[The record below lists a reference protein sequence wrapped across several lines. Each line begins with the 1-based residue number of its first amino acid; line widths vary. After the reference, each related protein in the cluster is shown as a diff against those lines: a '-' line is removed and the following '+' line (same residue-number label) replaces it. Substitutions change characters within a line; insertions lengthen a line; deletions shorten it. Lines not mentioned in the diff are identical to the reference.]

1 MTKILFHRLA
11 LFLSIVTLFIFVS
24 CRSTAESENS
34 SAMISDSASK
44 SIVENKDSLKPS
56 EIISLPAP
64 MQIASAIRKNS
75 PKYYE
80 EFLCPITNG
89 VGTNFFKTI
98 NLGIYAV
105 DLGYANVY
113 QQKQTSINYFVACI
127 KLADELE
134 IMGPVDPAI
143 LKAFKETI
151 GNKDSVKRY
160 TLSTFGKI
168 HYNLIK
174 SDRKNEAFLIL
185 TGSFVE
191 GVYLASKIQAR
202 TKDKNLMNLVG
213 EQKLFLENILNI
225 LPYYKD
231 EKGMAELIAQL
242 DDLKVTYNKIEITYT
257 ESAPNKKKMQAI
269 TISDDVL
276 KQISDKI
283 TAIRTSIILA
293 KG

>member
-1 MTKILFHRLA
+1 MTKILFHRLV
-11 LFLSIVTLFIFVS
+11 LFVSTATLFVFVS
-24 CRSTAESENS
+24 CGSNTESENS
-34 SAMISDSASK
+34 SAMVSDSTAK
-44 SIVENKDSLKPS
+44 SDVENKDSLKPS
-56 EIISLPAP
+56 EILSLPAP
-64 MQIASAIRKNS
+64 MQIASAIKRNS

-80 EFLCPITNG
+80 ELLCPITNG
-89 VGTNFFKTI
+89 AGTNFFKTL

-113 QQKQTSINYFVACI
+113 EQKQTSINYFVASI
-127 KLADELE
+127 KLADELK
-134 IMGPVDPAI
+134 IMGPADPAT

-151 GNKDSVKRY
+151 NNKDSVKHY
-160 TLSTFGKI
+160 TLSTFGNI
-168 HYNLIK
+168 HDNLIK

-191 GVYLASKIQAR
+191 GVYLASKIQ
-202 TKDKNLMNLVG
+202 TKVKDKNLMYLVG
-213 EQKLFLENILNI
+213 EQKLFLENILKI

-242 DDLKVTYNKIEITYT
+242 DGLKVTYDKIEITYT
-257 ESAPNKKKMQAI
+257 ESGPNKKEMKPI

-276 KQISDKI
+276 KEISDKI
-283 TAIRTSIILA
+283 TAIRSSITLA